1 MKTGNIQ
8 FLLNGKHQQFRI
20 TKRFKAGINL
30 PGVIIF
36 AKVLNETKSSR
47 ENYEQVKRYDCKTNT
62 NTD

>member
-20 TKRFKAGINL
+20 TSRFKARVNL

-36 AKVLNETKSSR
+36 AKVLNETKRST
-47 ENYEQVKRYDCKTNT
+47 ENYEQVKR
-62 NTD
+62 